1 MVAGI
6 ALLHRA
12 SFVFQLARTSMT
24 HGPSLHDTRHFRTYV
39 PLRGQPFVRSM
50 ILGVSHSHW
59 RMHSLTHDCI
69 PYASTSSA
77 AHFRVLKQR
86 RAGQNE
92 PVELHFRVLKQRRAG
107 QNEPVELEA
116 KHRTPYESSRRFQST
131 PYERSRG
138 FNGIPSPSAVDLGE
152 HALVGPPS
160 LPKPLRPTDFT
171 STTATA
177 SRPN

>member
-12 SFVFQLARTSMT
+12 SFVFRLARTSMT

-50 ILGVSHSHW
+50 IPGVSHSHW

-69 PYASTSSA
+69 PYTSTSSA
-77 AHFRVLKQR
+77 A
-86 RAGQNE
+86 
-92 PVELHFRVLKQRRAG
+92 HFRVLKQRRAG

-138 FNGIPSPSAVDLGE
+138 FNGLPSPSAVDLGE
-152 HALVGPPS
+152 LALVGPLFFTETPQTHRIHFHHRNSIPS
-160 LPKPLRPTDFT
+160 
-171 STTATA
+171 
-177 SRPN
+177 